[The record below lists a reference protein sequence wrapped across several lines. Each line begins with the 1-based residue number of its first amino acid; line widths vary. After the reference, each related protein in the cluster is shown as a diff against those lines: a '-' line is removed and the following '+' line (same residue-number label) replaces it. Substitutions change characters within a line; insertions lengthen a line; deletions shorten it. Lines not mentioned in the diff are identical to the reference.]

1 LIHDGPN
8 SRDLFEDVCGFV
20 GPDEGVGILIVT
32 VDVFCLGH
40 DADSGRVRPDAPDAG
55 FGNARF
61 PCHDAARPVPGIGRL
76 AA

>member
-1 LIHDGPN
+1 
-8 SRDLFEDVCGFV
+8 
-20 GPDEGVGILIVT
+20 VT